1 MKRTIL
7 IPLLL
12 ALSACANMPSKSS
25 NPQTS
30 FFDSLSS
37 LCGQRF
43 EGVMTYPTEGQDSF
57 AGKTLVA
64 KFASC
69 NNSQVKIPFA
79 VGKDHSRTWIISKLQ
94 NSLELKHDHRHED
107 GSPDEVNLYGGK
119 TNQTGTALKQSFLA
133 DEHTA
138 NIIPEASTNIWTM
151 SFNDDKTKLTY
162 HLERHQKPRFTAV
175 LKRVT
180 Q

>member
-1 MKRTIL
+1 MKKIIL

-12 ALSACANMPSKSS
+12 ALSACANTPLNSA
-25 NPQTS
+25 NAQTR

-57 AGKTLVA
+57 AGKILVA

-69 NNSQVKIPFA
+69 NNAQIKIPFA
-79 VGKDHSRTWIISKLQ
+79 VGEDHSRTWIISLLE

-107 GSPDEVNLYGGK
+107 GSPDDVNLYGGK
-119 TNQTGTALKQSFLA
+119 TNQSGTPLKQSFLA
-133 DEHTA
+133 DKHTA
-138 NIIPEASTNIWTM
+138 NIIPAASTNVWTM
-151 SFNDDKTKLTY
+151 SFNDDKTELTY
-162 HLERHQKPRFTAV
+162 HLERHQQPRFTAV
-175 LKRVT
+175 LKRIT